1 MSLSSRL
8 RSVVRELGQRA
19 FVFGF
24 LFWGLGHFFV
34 TQAAFGSVGFGLS
47 CAYSLRRDAK
57 IQREDGLLEII
68 QKFNEHICS
77 DARAELYRNMTGRKF
92 LNDDDIQYFLVRFDS
107 ISGRMESQLWNF
119 FDYEEF
125 ELSQVEAEFQS
136 LGRALEEEKRSL
148 EIEIDRREMF
158 RAKQY
163 LRERN
168 FRDQE
173 FLSRKAAEVQNY
185 QEMMDEN
192 GQFNPF
198 LLIPNRE
205 YGFVGLQEEN
215 RHIARIRFSKE
226 VADFLISQQG
236 NVARRFLAA
245 IQNGFRGAVA
255 ISGIKYLVGGFRGK
269 NVIEVKIMGKDGL
282 SRLIGCY
289 RNNILRIV
297 TVDKRHKS
305 LADFQDLCKG

>member
-1 MSLSSRL
+1 MSSRL
-8 RSVVRELGQRA
+8 RSVVPELGRWA
-19 FVFGF
+19 LVFGF
-24 LFWGLGHFFV
+24 LFWCLGHFFV

-47 CAYSLRRDAK
+47 CASSLRRDAK

-68 QKFNEHICS
+68 QKFNENICS
-77 DARAELYRNMTGRKF
+77 DARTELYRNMTGRRF
-92 LNDDDIQYFLVRFDS
+92 LNDDDIQFFLVRFDS
-107 ISGRMESQLWNF
+107 ISRSMESQLWNF

-158 RAKQY
+158 RAKQH

-173 FLSRKAAEVQNY
+173 FLARKAAEVQNY
-185 QEMMDEN
+185 QEMMDEQ

-205 YGFVGLQEEN
+205 YGFVGLRSEN
-215 RHIARIRFSKE
+215 QHIARIRFSKE
-226 VADFLISQQG
+226 VVDFLISQQG
-236 NVARRFLAA
+236 NVARRFMTA

-255 ISGIKYLVGGFRGK
+255 ISGIKYLVGGIRGK

-282 SRLIGCY
+282 SRLLGCY
-289 RNNILRIV
+289 RNNILRIL

-305 LADFQDLCKG
+305 LADFQDLCKE